1 MQRVKWNQLQSV
13 REPQLNEIRCE
24 DSCLRW
30 VGEKDSLLNTQIEM
44 TFGILKECII
54 LPFND

>member
-1 MQRVKWNQLQSV
+1 MQRVKQNQLLSV
-13 REPQLNEIRCE
+13 REPQLNEKRCE

-44 TFGILKECII
+44 IFDILKECII
-54 LPFND
+54 LPFSD